1 MENNIGKEFMEM
13 TKYKNLGVYPQKQGV
28 PMPPIELPVDSSQEL
43 IDLPSGKDLQIENF
57 DFVNLVEKRKSLR
70 KYADEPITLEEL
82 AYLLW
87 GTQGVKTVTDRLVSF
102 RTVPSAGSRH
112 PFETYLL
119 VNQVSGLEP
128 GLYRYLALSHQ
139 LARMNGFDGIRE
151 DLTSASLKQKHVY
164 NSAVTFSWVAIPE
177 RTTWRYGNRGFRYI
191 HLDAGHVC
199 QNLYLLAESIDCG
212 VCAIAAFDDDMAN
225 NALHLDGENQFVI
238 YLASLGKRIA
248 A

>member
-28 PMPPIELPVDSSQEL
+28 PMPPIELPVDGSQEL
-43 IDLPSGKDLQIENF
+43 IDLPSGKDLQIGKI
-57 DFVNLVEKRKSLR
+57 DFANLVEKRKSLR
-70 KYADEPITLEEL
+70 KYADAPVTLEEL

-87 GTQGVKTVTDRLVSF
+87 GTQGVKTVTDRPVSF

-119 VNQVSGLEP
+119 VNTITGLTP

-139 LARMNGFDGIRE
+139 LVRMDGFDGIRE
-151 DLTSASLKQKHVY
+151 DLTSACLKQKHVF
-164 NSAVTFSWVAIPE
+164 NSAVTFTWVAIPE

-212 VCAIAAFDDDMAN
+212 VCAIAAFDDDLAN
-225 NALHLDGENQFVI
+225 NALHLDGENEFVI
-238 YLASLGKRIA
+238 YLASLGKQIA

>member
-87 GTQGVKTVTDRLVSF
+87 GTQGVKTVTTRPVSF

-151 DLTSASLKQKHVY
+151 DLTSACLKQKHVY
-164 NSAVTFSWVAIPE
+164 NSAVTFTWVAIPE
-177 RTTWRYGNRGFRYI
+177 RTTWRYGSRGFRYI

>member
-87 GTQGVKTVTDRLVSF
+87 GTQGVKTVTDRPVSF

-112 PFETYLL
+112 PFETYML

-128 GLYRYLALSHQ
+128 GLYRYLSLSHQ

-151 DLTSASLKQKHVY
+151 DLTSACLKQKHVY
-164 NSAVTFSWVAIPE
+164 NAAVTFSWVAIPE

>member
-28 PMPPIELPVDSSQEL
+28 PMPPIELSVDSSQEL

-87 GTQGVKTVTDRLVSF
+87 GTQGVKTVTDRPVSF

-139 LARMNGFDGIRE
+139 LARMNVFDGIRE
-151 DLTSASLKQKHVY
+151 DLTSACLKQKHVY
-164 NSAVTFSWVAIPE
+164 NSAVTFTWVAIPE
-177 RTTWRYGNRGFRYI
+177 RTTWRYGSRGFRYI

>member
-87 GTQGVKTVTDRLVSF
+87 GTQGVKTVTTRPVSF

-151 DLTSASLKQKHVY
+151 DLTSACLKQKHVY
-164 NSAVTFSWVAIPE
+164 NSAMTFTWVAIPE
-177 RTTWRYGNRGFRYI
+177 RTTWRYGSRGFRYI

>member
-87 GTQGVKTVTDRLVSF
+87 GTQGVKTVTDRPVSF

-112 PFETYLL
+112 PFETYML

>member
-87 GTQGVKTVTDRLVSF
+87 GTQGVKTVTDRPVSF

-112 PFETYLL
+112 PFETYML

-151 DLTSASLKQKHVY
+151 DLTSACLKQKHVY
-164 NSAVTFSWVAIPE
+164 NAAVTFSWVAIPE

>member
-87 GTQGVKTVTDRLVSF
+87 GTQGVKTVTDRPVSF

-119 VNQVSGLEP
+119 VNQVSGIEP

-151 DLTSASLKQKHVY
+151 DLTSACLKQKHVY
-164 NSAVTFSWVAIPE
+164 NSAMTFTWVAIPE
-177 RTTWRYGNRGFRYI
+177 RTTWRYGSRGFRYI

>member
-87 GTQGVKTVTDRLVSF
+87 GTQGVKTVTDRPVSF

-151 DLTSASLKQKHVY
+151 DLTSACLKQKHVY
-164 NSAVTFSWVAIPE
+164 NSAVTFTWVAIPE
-177 RTTWRYGNRGFRYI
+177 RTTWRYGSRGFRYI

>member
-28 PMPPIELPVDSSQEL
+28 PMPPIELSVDSSQEL

-87 GTQGVKTVTDRLVSF
+87 GTQGVKTVTDRPVSF

-112 PFETYLL
+112 PFETYML

>member
-87 GTQGVKTVTDRLVSF
+87 GTQGVKTVTDRPVSF

-112 PFETYLL
+112 PFETYML

-128 GLYRYLALSHQ
+128 GLYRYLSLSHQ

-151 DLTSASLKQKHVY
+151 DLTSACLKQKHVY
-164 NSAVTFSWVAIPE
+164 NAAVTFSWVAIPE
-177 RTTWRYGNRGFRYI
+177 RTTWRYGSRGFRYI

>member
-87 GTQGVKTVTDRLVSF
+87 GTQGVKTVTDRPVSF

-119 VNQVSGLEP
+119 VNQVSGIEP

-139 LARMNGFDGIRE
+139 LVRMNGFDGIRE
-151 DLTSASLKQKHVY
+151 DLTSACLKQKHVY
-164 NSAVTFSWVAIPE
+164 NSAVTFTWVAIPE
-177 RTTWRYGNRGFRYI
+177 RTTWRYGSRGFRYI

>member
-87 GTQGVKTVTDRLVSF
+87 GTQGVKTVTDRPVSF

-112 PFETYLL
+112 PFETYML

-151 DLTSASLKQKHVY
+151 DLTSACLKQKHVY
-164 NSAVTFSWVAIPE
+164 NSAVTFTWVAIPE
-177 RTTWRYGNRGFRYI
+177 RTTWRYGSRGFRYI